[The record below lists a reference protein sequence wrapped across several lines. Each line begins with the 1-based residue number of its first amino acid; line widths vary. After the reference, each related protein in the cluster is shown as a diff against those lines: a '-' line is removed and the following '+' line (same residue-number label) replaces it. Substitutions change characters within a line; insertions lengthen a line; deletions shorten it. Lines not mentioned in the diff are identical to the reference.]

1 MKVSMVVFISLL
13 VDGTVGVLG
22 LGERMEISWG
32 TTGMQ
37 YHVMFLKKLTI
48 YTTAVMTKVNIVLV
62 MVMVDTMLES
72 MVVATMETAIVMDM
86 EVTVAMDQVTVVD
99 TEVMEDMVV
108 MVMVVTVMVVT
119 GMVVEEEAI
128 EMTLLKQCLA
138 NPFYPKTQCLINL
151 IIFIHEICDDH

>member
-1 MKVSMVVFISLL
+1 MKVSMVVSISLL
-13 VDGTVGVLG
+13 VDGTAGVLG
-22 LGERMEISWG
+22 LGEPMEILWG

-72 MVVATMETAIVMDM
+72 MVVVTMETAIVMAM
-86 EVTVAMDQVTVVD
+86 EVTVAMDQVTVD

-108 MVMVVTVMVVT
+108 MAMVVTD
-119 GMVVEEEAI
+119 MVVEEEVI
-128 EMTLLKQCLA
+128 EMIL
-138 NPFYPKTQCLINL
+138 
-151 IIFIHEICDDH
+151 